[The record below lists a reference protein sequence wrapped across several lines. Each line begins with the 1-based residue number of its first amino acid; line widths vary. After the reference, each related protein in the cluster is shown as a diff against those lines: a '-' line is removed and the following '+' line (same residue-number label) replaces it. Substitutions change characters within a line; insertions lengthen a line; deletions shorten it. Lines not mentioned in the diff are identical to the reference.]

1 MSHKPTGASH
11 QQRSVQTAGFL
22 TTKAQFKVM
31 GRDFAGKRGFA
42 KFADCHQTYLKR
54 KLKRIVKYLIALGA
68 MLFICIA
75 APESCNA
82 QRTRKKKAEQ
92 KQMIQQS
99 KTQPQQTAPVQPQ
112 GNFLEYIVE
121 GNDTIFI
128 DQIRAAKVFSRM
140 PKMKGREWRKYYRLV
155 HNFSKAYPYAL
166 VARKLVTE
174 ADSTIAADRL
184 KGAKR
189 EKYISK
195 VQKELFDVFE
205 GQMRNLTVSQ
215 GALIMKLVDREIGK
229 SSYDIIKGY
238 KSGITAGFWQGI
250 AKVFGSDLK
259 APYDPEGEDKAVEE
273 LVKIWEDGDFDALY
287 WSLFWKDPPVLPIP
301 EKYL

>member
-1 MSHKPTGASH
+1 MK
-11 QQRSVQTAGFL
+11 RTA
-22 TTKAQFKVM
+22 
-31 GRDFAGKRGFA
+31 R
-42 KFADCHQTYLKR
+42 
-54 KLKRIVKYLIALGA
+54 YLIAFAA

-75 APESCNA
+75 APEACHA
-82 QRTRKKKAEQ
+82 QRARKKKAEQ
-92 KQMIQQS
+92 KQAVQKS
-99 KTQPQQTAPVQPQ
+99 KPQPQQTAPVQPQ
-112 GNFLEYIVE
+112 GDFLEYIVE

-128 DQIRAAKVFSRM
+128 DHIRASKVYSRL

-166 VARKLVTE
+166 VARKLVME

-184 KGAKR
+184 RGAKR

-229 SSYDIIKGY
+229 SSYDVIKGY

-250 AKVFGSDLK
+250 AKMFGSDLK

-287 WSLFWKDPPVLPIP
+287 WSLFWKDPPVMPIP